1 MMSSIHPPGGSPSI
15 KGYPRHVAH
24 DTATPLTLSTVLS
37 RRACVRDF
45 APTPIP
51 AGTLEA
57 ALHLA
62 QRAPS
67 AGNLQAYR
75 VVIVTDAAVRREM
88 GIAANDQPWIASA
101 PAILVFLADP
111 PASAVK
117 YGARGASL
125 YAVQDATILAAY
137 TALALEAAGVSS
149 CWVGAFDEVEVAA
162 LVGVGQRPGD
172 PLPGEDGAL
181 VPVVVMPVGYPRG
194 GGGHHRTPREP
205 LASRVT
211 MGAV

>member
-1 MMSSIHPPGGSPSI
+1 MMSSNHPRGGSPSI
-15 KGYPRHVAH
+15 KGYPHHVTH
-24 DTATPLTLSTVLS
+24 DTALPTLSSVLS

-75 VVIVTDAAVRREM
+75 VVIVADAAVRREL
-88 GIAANDQPWIASA
+88 GIAANDQPWITSA

-125 YAVQDATILAAY
+125 YSVQDATILAAY
-137 TALALEAAGVSS
+137 TALALDAAGLSS

-162 LVGVGQRPGD
+162 LVGVGQRPGA

-194 GGGHHRTPREP
+194 GGGYRTPREP

-211 MGAV
+211 MGTV